1 MAHSIIAFSLLSSV
15 FVRILKIFFGNSIY
29 VVLLFPLIVIYGY
42 RLIVSNKKQY
52 HLHKIDLLIAVM
64 LLLLFCNLFLSYV
77 RGVFDYQ
84 LILVL
89 YVIIPVLIYPFFR
102 LIKYDINSFSQLIFK
117 FTLIYS
123 FYIVLEF
130 CLYYFYPEFRNIGT
144 SYLKDVVGT
153 SNFISPYVEYPIIGY
168 ATKPWGPMLD
178 ASASGAFLVVLFSF
192 LYDSKR
198 YVSLNFYRIVLFF
211 CFLAIFLSGSKS
223 AYVMFLIY
231 IGLRSLV
238 FGNNRLTF
246 SYIFTNIFIFIFLII
261 SALYLI
267 YFFFSDGLLYFYINA
282 MLLEPIRLLFSGIY
296 TNGLL
301 VFIGL
306 GQESSNNIIYGLG
319 EVDYINA
326 IFRYGLL
333 FTFLFTGLMFY
344 IILKSKAKYTQFCC
358 LFTMFLLSM
367 NHYQIALKYPASI
380 LLFMAVAVFVNEE
393 CRYKS
398 THYLSKK

>member
-1 MAHSIIAFSLLSSV
+1 MITSVISFSLLSSI
-15 FVRILKIFFGNSIY
+15 FVRIAKIFFGD
-29 VVLLFPLIVIYGY
+29 VVYIISLSPLIFMYSYKFLVYKRRNYI
-42 RLIVSNKKQY
+42 
-52 HLHKIDLLIAVM
+52 HKIDLLVALM
-64 LLLLFCNLFLSYV
+64 LILLFCNLLLSYF
-77 RGVFDYQ
+77 RGVLDYQ
-84 LILVL
+84 LIFIL
-89 YVIIPVLIYPFFR
+89 YVVVPMLLYPFFR
-102 LIKYDINSFSQLIFK
+102 IVRYDIDSFSKLMFK

-123 FYIVLEF
+123 FYIILEF
-130 CLYYFYPEFRNIGT
+130 CLYFQYPELRNI
-144 SYLKDVVGT
+144 SMLYLENEVGT
-153 SNFISPYVEYPIIGY
+153 ANFNPPYIQYPIIGY

-178 ASASGAFLVVLFSF
+178 ASGSGAFLVVLYSF

-198 YVSLNFYRIVLFF
+198 YVSINFYRIVIFF
-211 CFLAIFLSGSKS
+211 GFLAILLSGSKS